1 MLEAK
6 VSCLRNRQ
14 WSVELPVNSAHSG
27 NLTNHWCMNWTQF
40 KDPVSHICLAG
51 AVVAS
56 WSLTQE
62 VASSSPSNDKYFL
75 WQNSLNSVRKK
86 IVHLGLY
93 TKLTLT
99 TFHFPYGRW
108 EEIPNFNFFNAILTV
123 MVKKTNQYSSHVVT
137 LAVQMRCYSSWTRNS
152 PLTVCLFHCPPTR

>member
-1 MLEAK
+1 MWPLWAKGPPTKDDSRYKFLVQMLEAK
-6 VSCLRNRQ
+6 VSCLHNRQ

-86 IVHLGLY
+86 IVHYGLC

-99 TFHFPYGRW
+99 TFHFPYGHW
-108 EEIPNFNFFNAILTV
+108 EERPRKPISIHRMLW
-123 MVKKTNQYSSHVVT
+123 
-137 LAVQMRCYSSWTRNS
+137 R
-152 PLTVCLFHCPPTR
+152 